1 MKKIVAIDIGNSKTE
16 YILGN
21 SRGEIS
27 GYLRSSGA
35 NYQVLGYNNVL
46 NTLSNSLGLLLSN
59 SDLELDQLG
68 YVYIGAAGAD
78 SETDYENLDRLF
90 KELLGDVP
98 YSFSNDGV
106 IAMKNGLINSCG
118 IVITCGTGNINYG
131 IDESSRIMRLGGY
144 CQDLGDVLGTETI
157 AKIVTSSA
165 ARSYDGRGFPSILPA
180 IIQEKLKIEEFF
192 QIEELDLES
201 EVASVVVSSFLEAC
215 EKWDGKALSIAW
227 DLTQEVIN
235 IVEYF
240 HKNLFCGGSEY
251 KLVLDGHIFK
261 IDNPF
266 TRMIKNAI
274 YSRYQLDIVIP
285 ETRPVFGAFYMA
297 LDCLEISIT
306 EHIVKIMKQTFNKEL
321 IS

>member
-35 NYQVLGYNNVL
+35 NYQVLGYENVL
-46 NTLSNSLGLLLSN
+46 AILSKSLDLLLGN
-59 SDLELDQLG
+59 SGIKLPQLD

-90 KELLGDVP
+90 KELLGEISF
-98 YSFSNDGV
+98 SFSNDGL
-106 IAMKNGLINSCG
+106 IAMKNGLISSCG
-118 IVITCGTGNINYG
+118 MVITCGTGNVNYG
-131 IDESSRIMRLGGY
+131 IDESARVLRLGGY
-144 CQDLGDVLGTETI
+144 CQDLGDILGTETI
-157 AKIVTSSA
+157 VKIVTSSA
-165 ARSYDGRGFPSILPA
+165 ARSYDGRDYPSILPA
-180 IIQEKLKIEEFF
+180 IIQEKLNLEDFF
-192 QIEELDLES
+192 HIEELDLES
-201 EVASVVVSSFLEAC
+201 DVASLIVSSFLEAC

-227 DLTQEVIN
+227 ELTKEVIK

-240 HKNLFCGGSEY
+240 HKNLFCGGSGY

-274 YSRYQLDIVIP
+274 YSRYKLEIIVP

-297 LDCLEISIT
+297 LDCLNISIT
-306 EHIVKIMKQTFNKEL
+306 GDVVKIMKETFSKEL
-321 IS
+321 VS